1 MYEYI
6 TGLYDAV
13 AQYEQLAEV
22 AGAEQI
28 ARAKITKGVFER
40 LLASKDVERNDLA
53 ALEIGPASG
62 YITNVLNESIM
73 AFPRCHLDLM
83 DFSAGFID
91 NVKVK
96 NYKVDN
102 YFCANITDEKVDKA
116 FLERYDI
123 IFFQEVMEHLVNP
136 FAALVNI
143 NSMLKS
149 DGSLFLTIPNGSYW
163 RNLYAELFKSN
174 TLLKPGRF
182 LDTHISEMSTV
193 GVLKLATMAGFDV
206 LEIFHYCTEAKLL
219 KPMLSSQVGFLL
231 AKREKPSTRWNRLKN
246 EILQTYR

>member
-1 MYEYI
+1 MYQYI
-6 TGLYDAV
+6 TDLYDAV

-28 ARAKITKGVFER
+28 ARAKITKRVFER
-40 LLASKDVERNDLA
+40 FLTSKDVEKKDLA

-83 DFSAGFID
+83 DFSSGFID
-91 NVKVK
+91 NVKDK

-102 YFCANITDEKVDKA
+102 YFCTNITDGKVDKV
-116 FLERYDI
+116 FFERYDI
-123 IFFQEVMEHLVNP
+123 IFFQEVIEHLVNP

-149 DGSLFLTIPNGSYW
+149 DGSLFLTMPNGSYW
-163 RNLYAELFKSN
+163 RNLYVELFKSN

-182 LDTHISEMSTV
+182 LDTHISEMSTI
-193 GVLKLATMAGFDV
+193 GVLKLATMTGFDV

-231 AKREKPSTRWNRLKN
+231 VKRDEPSTRWHRLKN
-246 EILQTYR
+246 EILHTYR